1 MSYKHYVN
9 LNSSFLIL
17 HIKTTNFPYVN
28 NATKI
33 IGKL

>member
-1 MSYKHYVN
+1 MSYNHNVN

-28 NATKI
+28 NAKQI